1 VIAEVELNYYGQHI
15 SKSDPFHVEE
25 FFKGL
30 YGLAITYPIA
40 LTLSKLSLL
49 ALYWRIFRGTKGKLP
64 IQIAAG
70 LNIAWMIAA
79 VCIGSLTPVS
89 AILTAVVGLCR
100 IFQLYTCSRI
110 LGPKCPKPMH

>member
-1 VIAEVELNYYGQHI
+1 MELNYYGQHI
-15 SKSDPFHVEE
+15 SKSDAFHVEE

-70 LNIAWMIAA
+70 LNIAWMLAA
-79 VCIGSLTPVS
+79 VCIGSLILDWCFTKRCYRSLSGFS
-89 AILTAVVGLCR
+89 AVHLFKDFGT
-100 IFQLYTCSRI
+100 
-110 LGPKCPKPMH
+110 